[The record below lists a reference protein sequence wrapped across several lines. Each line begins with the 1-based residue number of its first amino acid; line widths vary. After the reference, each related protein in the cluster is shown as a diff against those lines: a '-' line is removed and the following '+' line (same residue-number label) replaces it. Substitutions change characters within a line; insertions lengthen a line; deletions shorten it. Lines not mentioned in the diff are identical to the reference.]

1 MLVSLMRWE
10 TDIRVRQIC
19 RMLSFSRVGGNNRQA
34 SALSGVK
41 AGLLPRGIL
50 ANDLAGGEYR
60 MRFFQPVMLVCAVAM
75 SFIGALGLPGC
86 ARAIG
91 ECLNDKHELA

>member
-1 MLVSLMRWE
+1 MGE
-10 TDIRVRQIC
+10 TYLPHAELFRRRPPVR
-19 RMLSFSRVGGNNRQA
+19 RNKRQA
-34 SALSGVK
+34 SALSGLK
-41 AGLLPRGIL
+41 L
-50 ANDLAGGEYR
+50 AYYDLAGGELR

-91 ECLNDKHELA
+91 ECLRDKHEMA

>member
-1 MLVSLMRWE
+1 
-10 TDIRVRQIC
+10 
-19 RMLSFSRVGGNNRQA
+19 
-34 SALSGVK
+34 
-41 AGLLPRGIL
+41 
-50 ANDLAGGEYR
+50 

-91 ECLNDKHELA
+91 ECLQDKHEMA

>member
-1 MLVSLMRWE
+1 MW
-10 TDIRVRQIC
+10 I
-19 RMLSFSRVGGNNRQA
+19 
-34 SALSGVK
+34 
-41 AGLLPRGIL
+41 GIVPT
-50 ANDLAGGEYR
+50 NDLAGGEYR

-91 ECLNDKHELA
+91 ECLSDKHEMA